1 MSQKYPVTRRDFMQG
16 TAAAAAVTLG
26 GVQGLSPAYAQ
37 SVNWKKHAGQKLEV
51 FLAKGPRGDTLQKY
65 EKEFEELTGIKVAS
79 EQSPEQQQR
88 QKAVIEFTSGKPSFD
103 VLNLAYHVQKRQ
115 FDKAGWLADLGPLMK
130 DASLTE
136 ASLKEDDFSQAGLL
150 YAKTAQ
156 GQMRSLPMSVDY
168 WMVYYNKEL
177 FQKKGLEYPKTF
189 DEMIAAAEKLTDPKE
204 GIYGFVAR
212 GLKNANLPVY
222 TSFLLGF
229 GVDPVDAKGNL
240 TTDSPEGIEAGK
252 LYQRFLTKTA
262 PPGVAGFNW
271 YECQA
276 AFLQGKV
283 GMWLDGIGFAPPGED
298 PAKSKIV
305 GKIGYGVM
313 PKGPKIAA
321 SATFG
326 DGLAVPAAATTKKEA
341 AYLYC
346 QWGVNKLMG
355 TRLVQTGSG
364 VSFRNSVLGDPDL
377 PKGVTMPKDWLTC
390 VIESAKISRLGL
402 PVVIPVTE
410 FRDIIGVGLTN
421 TLTGGDVATELKKA
435 SDQFRPIL
443 EKSEKS

>member
-1 MSQKYPVTRRDFMQG
+1 MQG

-26 GVQGLSPAYAQ
+26 GVEGLSPAHGQ
-37 SVNWKKHAGQKLEV
+37 GVNWKKFAGQKLEV
-51 FLAKGPRGDTLQKY
+51 FFAKGPRGDILQKY
-65 EKEFEELTGIKVAS
+65 EKEFEALTGIKVQS
-79 EQSPEQQQR
+79 EQSPEIQQR
-88 QKAVIEFTSGKPSFD
+88 QKSVIEFTSGKPSFD
-103 VLNLAYHVQKRQ
+103 VVHVSYHVSKRQ
-115 FDKAGWLADLGPLMK
+115 YDKAGWLGSVGAFMK
-130 DASLTE
+130 DPSLTE
-136 ASLKEDDFSQAGLL
+136 PSLTESDFSQAGLL
-150 YAKTAQ
+150 YSKTAK
-156 GQMRSLPMSVDY
+156 GDMTSLPLSVDY
-168 WMVYYNKEL
+168 WMIYWNKEL
-177 FQKKGLEYPKTF
+177 FAKKGIEFPKTF
-189 DEMIAAAEKLTDPKE
+189 DELIVAAEKLTDPKE
-204 GIYGFVAR
+204 GIYGFAGR

-240 TTDSPEGIEAGK
+240 MTDSPEGIEAAK
-252 LYQRFLTKTA
+252 IYQRLLTKSA
-262 PPGVAGFNW
+262 PPGIAGFNW

-283 GMWLDGIGFAPPGED
+283 GMWIDGLGFAPPGED

-305 GKIGYGVM
+305 GKIGYGLM
-313 PKGPKIAA
+313 PKGPKAQA

-326 DGLAVPAAATTKKEA
+326 DGIAFPAASTKKEA

-346 QWGVNKLMG
+346 QWAVAKKQGANL
-355 TRLVQTGSG
+355 LQSGSG
-364 VSFRNSVLGDPDL
+364 VPFRNSILNDPEVQ
-377 PKGVTMPKDWLTC
+377 KGVKMPKDWLNC

-421 TLTGGDVATELKKA
+421 TLTGGDVATEMKKA
-435 SDQFRPIL
+435 SDQYRPIL